1 MEQDLEELTR
11 QCMELELRLT
21 IEQDARAYAESMKA
35 TTMQQNEMLL
45 KELDDAKNQIEIL
58 RKQQDVMELK
68 SKSDIKIL
76 VKEVKSLR
84 TSNTELKEELNEM
97 LNSFYSEQQR

>member
-1 MEQDLEELTR
+1 MNNNLLDH
-11 QCMELELRLT
+11 
-21 IEQDARAYAESMKA
+21 IYQDARAYAESMKA

-84 TSNTELKEELNEM
+84 TSNTELKQELNQM